1 MILVLIQPRT
11 CPIHIQP
18 LWGQSNAFGAI
29 AAGTIRS
36 AANTSAHQRGS
47 SPRMIVGHIPRA
59 ANIPP
64 TIKPKE
70 RNCLGVVSFDI
81 ITALADSPCRPTAN
95 VKSSVFPA
103 VFCEP
108 IRNKSSVSVVFSCKP
123 LSYGKRCFLR
133 QIQCPS
139 FPK

>member
-18 LWGQSNAFGAI
+18 LWGQANAFGAI

-36 AANTSAHQRGS
+36 AANTSAHQRRS

-64 TIKPKE
+64 TRKPNE

-81 ITALADSPCRPTAN
+81 ITALADSPCRSMAN
-95 VKSSVFPA
+95 EPSVFPG

-108 IRNKSSVSVVFSCKP
+108 IRNKSSVSVVFSCNL

-133 QIQCPS
+133 QRQCPS